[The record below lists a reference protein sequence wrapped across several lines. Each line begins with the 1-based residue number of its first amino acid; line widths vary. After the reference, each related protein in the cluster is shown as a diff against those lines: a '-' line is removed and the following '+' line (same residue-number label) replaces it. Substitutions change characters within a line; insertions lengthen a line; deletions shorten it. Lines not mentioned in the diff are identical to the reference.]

1 MKKYLFMAITAL
13 LVVFISC
20 NNNDSTNEE
29 KEVRETAKSEIIQR
43 YDLPEGT
50 EFSNEQMTVNRNLD
64 TDSEMDGE
72 YIVKVTIT
80 SQNRAGEMINET
92 HIMHYKKKENAM
104 NAKERW
110 ELKSFE

>member
-1 MKKYLFMAITAL
+1 MMFTAL
-13 LVVFISC
+13 LVVFVSC
-20 NNNDSTNEE
+20 NNNNNSANDE
-29 KEVRETAKSEIIQR
+29 KEVRETAKSEIIKR

-50 EFSNEQMTVNRNLD
+50 EFTNEQMTVNRNLD
-64 TDSEMDGE
+64 TSSEMDGE

-92 HIMHYKKKENAM
+92 HTMHYTKRENAM
-104 NAKERW
+104 KAKERW